1 MIKLKLKKGESKENR
16 YFGDHNIAG
25 VKFKLIDLFGLRQHV
40 LMVLK
45 DIENE
50 IKNKSLP
57 LEEVKK
63 LIEERLR
70 EWLNRYQDIEKVEF
84 EFDDHVAE
92 DLSDSSITSRTH
104 LDSWNLLTVSIA
116 NGPEIQLVVDA
127 SYTITKSEGKAY
139 LSNFKLNDV
148 IPAHVTL

>member
-16 YFGDHNIAG
+16 YFGEHNIAG
-25 VKFKLIDLFGLRQHV
+25 TKFRLIDLFSLRQHV

-50 IKNKSLP
+50 TRNKSLP

-84 EFDDHVAE
+84 EFDDRVAE
-92 DLSDSSITSRTH
+92 DISDSSITSRTYR
-104 LDSWNLLTVSIA
+104 DSWDLLTVSIA
-116 NGPEIQLVVDA
+116 NGPEITLVIYA
-127 SYTITKSEGKAY
+127 EYTITKSGGKVY
-139 LSNFKLNDV
+139 LSNFKLDDV

>member
-1 MIKLKLKKGESKENR
+1 MIKLLQKKGESKEDR
-16 YFGDHNIAG
+16 YFRDYNIAG
-25 VKFKLIDLFGLRQHV
+25 TKFKLIDLFGLRQHV

-50 IKNKSLP
+50 IRNKSLP

-84 EFDDHVAE
+84 EFSDRVAE
-92 DLSDSSITSRTH
+92 DISDSSITSRTH

-116 NGPEIQLVVDA
+116 NGPEVQFVVDA
-127 SYTITKSEGKAY
+127 SYTITKSGGKAY
-139 LSNFKLNDV
+139 LSNFKLIDV
-148 IPAHVTL
+148 IPSHVVL